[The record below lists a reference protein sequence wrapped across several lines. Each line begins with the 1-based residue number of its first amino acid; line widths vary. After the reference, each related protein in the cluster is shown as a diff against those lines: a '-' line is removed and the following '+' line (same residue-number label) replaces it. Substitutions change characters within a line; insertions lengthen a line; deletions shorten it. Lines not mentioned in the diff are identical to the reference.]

1 MFTGFECESTVSLS
15 FCALP
20 PQGYDG
26 QEKVYIA
33 TQGPMPNTVADFW
46 EMVWQEE
53 VCLIVMLT
61 QLREGKE
68 VRGRV
73 TQNGLWPPF
82 EHHPCRADQ
91 KPQWEL
97 ITLMGPQVIS
107 LGKIPERHRPR
118 GSCSQPKCGWGG
130 GHHSA

>member
-1 MFTGFECESTVSLS
+1 MRIQSISVLRALS
-15 FCALP
+15 

-68 VRGRV
+68 VGGGV
-73 TQNGLWPPF
+73 TQKG
-82 EHHPCRADQ
+82 C
-91 KPQWEL
+91 
-97 ITLMGPQVIS
+97 TLPS
-107 LGKIPERHRPR
+107 LTTHAEQTRSVH
-118 GSCSQPKCGWGG
+118 GS
-130 GHHSA
+130 

>member
-1 MFTGFECESTVSLS
+1 MRIQSISVLHALS
-15 FCALP
+15 

-68 VRGRV
+68 VGGRV
-73 TQNGLWPPF
+73 TQKG
-82 EHHPCRADQ
+82 C
-91 KPQWEL
+91 
-97 ITLMGPQVIS
+97 TLPSHTTHAEQTRSIC
-107 LGKIPERHRPR
+107 
-118 GSCSQPKCGWGG
+118 GS
-130 GHHSA
+130 

>member
-1 MFTGFECESTVSLS
+1 MVTLAS
-15 FCALP
+15 FRLIPIPVLHALY

-68 VRGRV
+68 VGGRV
-73 TQNGLWPPF
+73 TRKG
-82 EHHPCRADQ
+82 C
-91 KPQWEL
+91 
-97 ITLMGPQVIS
+97 TLPSHTNHAEQTRSVD
-107 LGKIPERHRPR
+107 
-118 GSCSQPKCGWGG
+118 GS
-130 GHHSA
+130 